1 MPWDLIGHAEIIGRL
16 EHAVQNGSLRHA
28 LLLSGRQS
36 LGKRSLAL
44 RLAARLSCTSPNP
57 PCGTCRCCHLM
68 LKDAFSDLQVVQLRE
83 GRQRISR
90 DDVAALRNE
99 MSRRPTEAPFRVGI
113 IADADRL
120 GPEAENLLL
129 RTLEEPPPR
138 SMFIL
143 TVEDASALLPTTV
156 SRCQCIRLRPV
167 PRGEIAAALME
178 RRGVGADRAA
188 MLAALSEGRPGWA
201 IEAASNP
208 SHLAAREAAIERAER
223 AAFGSRLERLS
234 IARALAEGWTVKSA
248 EVRAELRLWS
258 GWWRDAILAG
268 RGLDRHLANADR
280 LPALE
285 RAAQRLGPNG
295 LRSGARAI
303 AQLQTD
309 LEQNANPRLAFDVA
323 LLALP

>member
-1 MPWDLIGHAEIIGRL
+1 M
-16 EHAVQNGSLRHA
+16 
-28 LLLSGRQS
+28 
-36 LGKRSLAL
+36 
-44 RLAARLSCTSPNP
+44 
-57 PCGTCRCCHLM
+57 
-68 LKDAFSDLQVVQLRE
+68 F
-83 GRQRISR
+83 
-90 DDVAALRNE
+90 
-99 MSRRPTEAPFRVGI
+99 RRPTEAPFRVGI

-120 GPEAENLLL
+120 GAEAENLLL

-167 PRGEIAAALME
+167 PREEIAAALME
-178 RRGVGADRAA
+178 RHGVEADRAA

-208 SHLAAREAAIERAER
+208 AHLAAREAAIERAER
-223 AAFGSRLERLS
+223 AALGSRLERLG
-234 IARALAEGWTVKSA
+234 IARTLAESWTAKSA

-268 RGLDRHLANADR
+268 RGLDRHVANADR

-285 RAAQRLGPNG
+285 RAAQRLGPTG
-295 LRSGARAI
+295 LRTGARAI
-303 AQLQTD
+303 AQLQAD
-309 LEQNANPRLAFDVA
+309 LEQNANARLAFDVA
-323 LLALP
+323 LLELP